1 MKLIEYLKIEKQY
14 DDLYYVT
21 DVRRILNVM
30 KDKGSQITPKEANK
44 LWNMYSDNQD
54 EVWIVLPANDDE
66 IFEIIIKYAKIKYGE
81 EI

>member
-21 DVRRILNVM
+21 DVRRIVNVM
-30 KDKGSQITPKEANK
+30 KDKGIEITPKEANK

>member
-21 DVRRILNVM
+21 DVRRIVNVM
-30 KDKGSQITPKEANK
+30 KDKGIEITPKEANK

-54 EVWIVLPANDDE
+54 EVWIVFPAIDDE

>member
-1 MKLIEYLKIEKQY
+1 MKLKIEKQY

-21 DVRRILNVM
+21 DVRRIVNVM
-30 KDKGSQITPKEANK
+30 KDKGIEITPKEANK

>member
-21 DVRRILNVM
+21 DVRRIVNVM
-30 KDKGSQITPKEANK
+30 KDKGIEITPKEANK

-54 EVWIVLPANDDE
+54 EEWIVLPANDDE

>member
-21 DVRRILNVM
+21 DIRRIVNVM
-30 KDKGSQITPKEANK
+30 KDKGVEITPKEANK

-54 EVWIVLPANDDE
+54 EGWIVLPANDDE